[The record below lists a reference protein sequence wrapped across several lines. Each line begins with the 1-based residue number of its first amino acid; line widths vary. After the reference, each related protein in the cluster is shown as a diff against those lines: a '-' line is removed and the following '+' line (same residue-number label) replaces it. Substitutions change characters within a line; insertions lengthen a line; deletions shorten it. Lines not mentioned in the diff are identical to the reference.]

1 MADLTITKGARLAAV
16 GLLILTL
23 IVGAGNL
30 LASYLEVQ
38 ASQHRWCSTLVTLDD
53 ADEHAPAGRRRRIA
67 EHLVTDF
74 HNLRQEFC
82 GSGR

>member
-30 LASYLEVQ
+30 LAAYLEVQ

-53 ADEHAPAGRRRRIA
+53 ADEHAPPPTSPFAK
-67 EHLVTDF
+67 HLVTDF

-82 GSGR
+82 GSGTP

>member
-1 MADLTITKGARLAAV
+1 MADLTITRGARLAAA

-23 IVGAGNL
+23 ITGAGNL
-30 LASYLEVQ
+30 LASYLDVQ

-53 ADEHAPAGRRRRIA
+53 ADQHAPPPTSPFGR
-67 EHLVTDF
+67 HLVADF

-82 GSGR
+82 GTGKP

>member
-1 MADLTITKGARLAAV
+1 MADLTVSRGARLAAA

-30 LASYLEVQ
+30 LASYLQVQ
-38 ASQHRWCSTLVTLDD
+38 ASQHRWCSTLVTLDE
-53 ADEHAPAGRRRRIA
+53 ADQHAPKPATAFGRN
-67 EHLVTDF
+67 LVADF

-82 GSGR
+82 G

>member
-1 MADLTITKGARLAAV
+1 MADLTITRGARLAAV
-16 GLLILTL
+16 GLLVLTL
-23 IVGAGNL
+23 IVGAANL
-30 LASYLEVQ
+30 LASYLQVQ
-38 ASQHRWCSTLVTLDD
+38 GSQHRWCSTLVTLDD
-53 ADEHAPAGRRRRIA
+53 ADEHAPPPTSPFG